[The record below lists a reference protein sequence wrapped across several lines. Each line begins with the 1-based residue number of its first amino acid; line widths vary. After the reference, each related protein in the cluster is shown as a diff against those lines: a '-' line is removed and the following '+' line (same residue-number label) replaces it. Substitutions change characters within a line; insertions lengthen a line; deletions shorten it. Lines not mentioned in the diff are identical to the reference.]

1 MITTSQQNI
10 DESID
15 NKVSSWSLL
24 EFHKPKILE
33 MCESASK
40 DREQNMIAP
49 KAYHEHALFDA
60 NLDTIKQGSI
70 DEQLKYLIVHG
81 YTGEC
86 IYNQAGINK

>member
-1 MITTSQQNI
+1 MNTVSQQNI
-10 DESID
+10 DESVD
-15 NKVSSWSLL
+15 NKVSSWSHL

-40 DREQNMIAP
+40 DREQGMIAP
-49 KAYHEHALFDA
+49 KAYPEHSLFDA
-60 NLDTIKQGSI
+60 NLKSIKNGSI
-70 DEQLKYLIVHG
+70 EEQLKYLVVHG